1 MATNEELQA
10 AAETVSQLAD
20 DLDATK
26 TMTFGS
32 GDVAAMRTLA
42 QHYISHPQP
51 ATDEQLAELKRLC
64 AAEYTGTGSWKLAD
78 GSRLCDAG
86 LLLRIKD
93 AVPEIIAR
101 LEQLTGERDR
111 QYEDNV
117 CRIAAEG
124 KACNERDAIAARME
138 RAEAELKLWRPM
150 TPEEIEDE
158 LENVES
164 VPISDEKIAEMV
176 EKITDPLY
184 RPTEPEYVTLLVKV
198 KQLQAE
204 VERLRKELDRVYLRM
219 VEADQM
225 PLMMKPLAFTA
236 IRMDLASA
244 IAAQQE
250 ERNG

>member
-101 LEQLTGERDR
+101 LE
-111 QYEDNV
+111 
-117 CRIAAEG
+117 
-124 KACNERDAIAARME
+124 

-164 VPISDEKIAEMV
+164 VPISDEKIAAMV

>member
-64 AAEYTGTGSWKLAD
+64 AAEYTGTGSWKLVD

-101 LEQLTGERDR
+101 LERTEASYATLSGNAAQMLASSYCERHLLEAKSETFREFIDK
-111 QYEDNV
+111 EL
-117 CRIAAEG
+117 G
-124 KACNERDAIAARME
+124 KCLRCGLESVE
-138 RAEAELKLWRPM
+138 HLRAE
-150 TPEEIEDE
+150 
-158 LENVES
+158 N
-164 VPISDEKIAEMV
+164 
-176 EKITDPLY
+176 
-184 RPTEPEYVTLLVKV
+184 
-198 KQLQAE
+198 
-204 VERLRKELDRVYLRM
+204 ERLRNAVGVAANRIAGARDV
-219 VEADQM
+219 
-225 PLMMKPLAFTA
+225 
-236 IRMDLASA
+236 LASNPHHSGGRLLACLTDAELQLRAA

-250 ERNG
+250 SGNG

>member
-26 TMTFGS
+26 TMMFGS

-101 LEQLTGERDR
+101 LE
-111 QYEDNV
+111 
-117 CRIAAEG
+117 
-124 KACNERDAIAARME
+124 

-164 VPISDEKIAEMV
+164 VPISDEKIAAMV